1 MCVSTEGPVLCVCV
15 CVCAS
20 ALLQVLQAYQRY
32 TYSAG
37 AVGEVHA
44 RDAFL
49 ATLCE
54 VAVTPVAAAEEAA
67 AAAGKAAGR
76 VSTDGA
82 QVRLWLLT
90 VLLLFQCCCCVA
102 Q

>member
-1 MCVSTEGPVLCVCV
+1 V
-15 CVCAS
+15 
-20 ALLQVLQAYQRY
+20 QVLQAYQRY

-49 ATLCE
+49 AALCE

-67 AAAGKAAGR
+67 AAAGKAVR
-76 VSTDGA
+76 VSLDGG
-82 QVRLWLLT
+82 QVRGSG
-90 VLLLFQCCCCVA
+90 VKC
-102 Q
+102 